1 MLLRGG
7 GVGVQY
13 ARDHQKLCPMPQ
25 WFRPFAPPRGRTPVS
40 APPIDV
46 TPNVS
51 GVAAMTPP
59 GSLVRVR
66 DCIET
71 DRAQC
76 VGGESSAEGP
86 TLAAFFNQA
95 M

>member
-1 MLLRGG
+1 M
-7 GVGVQY
+7 
-13 ARDHQKLCPMPQ
+13 
-25 WFRPFAPPRGRTPVS
+25 S
-40 APPIDV
+40 ATPIDA
-46 TPNVS
+46 TSNVS

-66 DCIET
+66 DCVEA